1 MQIHASPVTSRVL
14 SPELESAR
22 VQIQEWARQYGL
34 DFYETIFEMLD
45 YEEMNMVAAYGGFPN
60 RYPHWKFGME
70 YERLTKS
77 YAYGLHKIYEMVINN
92 DPCYAYL
99 LECNHFVDQ
108 KLVMAH
114 VFGHCDF
121 FKNNIWFSKTNRKM
135 MDTMANHA
143 TKIRKTIDKYGL
155 EAVEGFLDR
164 CLSLEDLID
173 RHSPFIQRR
182 SKPAPNE
189 PEHRGVPK
197 ISSSEYMDE
206 YINPPDVLAREK
218 LKQEQERRRRK
229 HFPEEPQRD
238 IMLFLIENAPLEDW
252 QRDILSMIRDE
263 AYYFAPQAQTKI
275 MNEGWATYWHAKIM
289 TERALTDAEVIDFAD
304 HHSGTVAMHPG
315 QINPYK
321 LGFELWKDIEDRW
334 NKGKFGKDY
343 DDCEDWL
350 TKRNWDRHAG
360 LGREKIFETRRIHND
375 ITFIDA
381 FFTEEFC
388 HEHKFFI
395 YSYNAERG
403 GYEVADRNWRSVKQK
418 LLAGLTNFGQPA
430 INVVDGNFEN
440 RGELLLEHKHEGAD
454 LRLDYARDTLE
465 NIFKLWTR
473 PVHIKTVIEGKDK
486 MLGYDGESHLE
497 RTATDA

>member
-1 MQIHASPVTSRVL
+1 MRIQPAPFATRTL
-14 SPELESAR
+14 SPELERAR
-22 VQIQEWARQYGL
+22 VQIEDWARQYGL

-143 TKIRKTIDKYGL
+143 TKIRKTIDRHGL

-182 SKPAPNE
+182 SKPVSGE
-189 PEHRGVPK
+189 PEVHGLPK
-197 ISSSEYMDE
+197 ISSSEYMDQ
-206 YINPPDVLAREK
+206 YINPPDFLAREK

-238 IMLFLIENAPLEDW
+238 VMLFLIENAPLEDW

-289 TERALTDAEVIDFAD
+289 TERALTDAEIIDFAD

-334 NKGKFGKDY
+334 NKGKFGKEY
-343 DDCEDWL
+343 DQCEDWQ

-360 LGREKIFETRRIHND
+360 LGREKIFETRRVHND

-403 GYEVADRNWRSVKQK
+403 GYEVADRNWKSVKQK
-418 LLAGLTNFGQPA
+418 LLAGLTNFGQPV
-430 INVVDGNFEN
+430 IQVVDGNFEN
-440 RGELLLEHKHEGAD
+440 RGELLLEHRHDGAD

-465 NIFKLWTR
+465 HIFKLWSR
-473 PVHIKTVIEGKDK
+473 PVHVKTVIEGKDK
-486 MLGYDGESHLE
+486 LLGYDGESHLE
-497 RTATDA
+497 RTASDA

>member
-1 MQIHASPVTSRVL
+1 MTILSSPLTIRTL
-14 SPELESAR
+14 SPELESMRAR
-22 VQIQEWARQYGL
+22 IEEWARSYGL
-34 DFYETIFEMLD
+34 DFYETIFEVLD

-99 LECNHFVDQ
+99 LECNHDVDQ

-114 VFGHCDF
+114 VYGHCDF

-143 TKIRKTIDKYGL
+143 TKVRKIIDRHGL
-155 EAVEGFLDR
+155 ENVESFLDR
-164 CLSLEDLID
+164 CLSLDDLID

-182 SKPAPNE
+182 AKSAP
-189 PEHRGVPK
+189 PEQESNSVAR
-197 ISSSEYMDE
+197 ISSSEYMDD
-206 YINPPDVLAREK
+206 YINPPEFLAREK
-218 LKQEQERRRRK
+218 LKIEQDRRRRK

-238 IMLFLIENAPLEDW
+238 VLLFLIENAPLEEW
-252 QRDILSMIRDE
+252 QRDILAMIRDE
-263 AYYFAPQAQTKI
+263 SYYFAPQAQTKI

-289 TERALTDAEVIDFAD
+289 TERALTDSEVIDFAD

-321 LGFELWKDIEDRW
+321 LGFELWKDIEERW
-334 NKGKFGKDY
+334 DKGKFGKDY
-343 DDCEDWL
+343 EQCEDWQA
-350 TKRNWDRHAG
+350 KQNWDRHLG
-360 LGREKIFETRRIHND
+360 LGRQKIFETRRVHND

-388 HEHKFFI
+388 YDHKFFT
-395 YSYNAERG
+395 YTYNADRG
-403 GYEVADRNWRSVKQK
+403 AYEVADRNWRSVKQRI
-418 LLAGLTNFGQPA
+418 LAGLTNFGQPV
-430 INVVDGNFEN
+430 IHVVDGNFEN
-440 RGELLLEHKHEGAD
+440 RGELLLEHRHDGMD

-473 PVHIKTVIEGKDK
+473 PVHIKTAVEGKEK
-486 MLGYDGESHLE
+486 LLGYDGENHLE
-497 RTATDA
+497 RTTADA

>member
-1 MQIHASPVTSRVL
+1 MQISSSPLASRVL
-14 SPELESAR
+14 SPELESMR
-22 VQIQEWARQYGL
+22 VKIEQWAREYGL
-34 DFYETIFEMLD
+34 DFFETIFEMLD

-99 LECNHFVDQ
+99 LECNHALDQ

-114 VFGHCDF
+114 VYGHCDF

-135 MDTMANHA
+135 MDIMANHA
-143 TKIRKTIDKYGL
+143 TKIRKVIDRHGL
-155 EAVEGFLDR
+155 EAVESFLDR

-182 SKPAPNE
+182 SKPLAADHEVNTVS
-189 PEHRGVPK
+189 R
-197 ISSSEYMDE
+197 ISSSDYMDD
-206 YINPPDVLAREK
+206 YINPPDFLAREK
-218 LKQEQERRRRK
+218 LKLDQEKRRRK
-229 HFPEEPQRD
+229 HFPEEPHRD
-238 IMLFLIENAPLEDW
+238 VMQFLIEYAPLEDW
-252 QRDILSMIRDE
+252 QSDILSMIRDE

-289 TERALTDAEVIDFAD
+289 TERALTDAEIIDFAD

-321 LGFELWKDIEDRW
+321 LGFELWKDIEERW

-343 DDCEDWL
+343 EECDDWQ
-350 TKRNWDRHAG
+350 TKRNWNRHLG
-360 LGREKIFETRRIHND
+360 LGREKIFETRRVHND

-381 FFTEEFC
+381 FFNEEFC
-388 HEHKFFI
+388 HEHKFFT
-395 YSYNAERG
+395 YAYNPERG
-403 GYEVADRNWRSVKQK
+403 GYEVVDRNWLSVKQK
-418 LLAGLTNFGQPA
+418 LLAGLTNFGQPV
-430 INVVDGNFEN
+430 IQVIDGNFEN
-440 RGELLLEHKHEGAD
+440 RGELLLEHRHEGSD

-465 NIFKLWTR
+465 HIFKLWSR
-473 PVHIKTVIEGKDK
+473 PVHVKTTVEGKDK
-486 MLGYDGESHLE
+486 LLGYDGENHLE
-497 RTATDA
+497 RTVADA

>member
-1 MQIHASPVTSRVL
+1 MQISSSPLASRVL
-14 SPELESAR
+14 SPELESMR
-22 VQIQEWARQYGL
+22 VKIEQWAREYGL
-34 DFYETIFEMLD
+34 DFFETIFEMLD

-99 LECNHFVDQ
+99 LECNHALDQ

-114 VFGHCDF
+114 VYGHCDF

-135 MDTMANHA
+135 MDIMANHA
-143 TKIRKTIDKYGL
+143 TKIRKVIDRHGL
-155 EAVEGFLDR
+155 EAVESFLDR

-182 SKPAPNE
+182 SKPVAADQEVNTVS
-189 PEHRGVPK
+189 R
-197 ISSSEYMDE
+197 ISSSDYMDD
-206 YINPPDVLAREK
+206 YINPPDFLAREK
-218 LKQEQERRRRK
+218 LKLDQEKRRRK
-229 HFPEEPQRD
+229 HFPEEPHRD
-238 IMLFLIENAPLEDW
+238 VMQFLIEYAPLEDW
-252 QRDILSMIRDE
+252 QSDILSMIRDE

-289 TERALTDAEVIDFAD
+289 TERALTDAEIIDFAD

-321 LGFELWKDIEDRW
+321 LGFELWKDIEERW

-343 DDCEDWL
+343 EECDDWQ
-350 TKRNWDRHAG
+350 TKKNWNRHLG
-360 LGREKIFETRRIHND
+360 LGREKIFETRRVHND

-381 FFTEEFC
+381 F
-388 HEHKFFI
+388 
-395 YSYNAERG
+395 
-403 GYEVADRNWRSVKQK
+403 
-418 LLAGLTNFGQPA
+418 LTNSSVTS
-430 INVVDGNFEN
+430 INS
-440 RGELLLEHKHEGAD
+440 
-454 LRLDYARDTLE
+454 LRTPTTPNAGVM
-465 NIFKLWTR
+465 KSW
-473 PVHIKTVIEGKDK
+473 IEIG
-486 MLGYDGESHLE
+486 S
-497 RTATDA
+497 A

>member
-1 MQIHASPVTSRVL
+1 MQSLTSPLTVRTL
-14 SPELESAR
+14 SPELESMR
-22 VQIQEWARQYGL
+22 KKIEGWAREYGL
-34 DFYETIFEMLD
+34 DFYETIFEVLD
-45 YEEMNMVAAYGGFPN
+45 YGEMNMVAAYGGFPN

-99 LECNHFVDQ
+99 LECNHNVDQ

-114 VFGHCDF
+114 VYGHCDF

-143 TKIRKTIDKYGL
+143 TKIRKTIDRYGL

-182 SKPAPNE
+182 SKPGPAE
-189 PEHRGVPK
+189 PDNQSVAK

-206 YINPPDVLAREK
+206 YINPPDFMAREK
-218 LKQEQERRRRK
+218 LKQDQERRRRK

-334 NKGKFGKDY
+334 NKGKFGKEY
-343 DDCEDWL
+343 DECEDWM

-360 LGREKIFETRRIHND
+360 LGREKIFETRRVHND

-418 LLAGLTNFGQPA
+418 LLAGLTNFGQPV

-440 RGELLLEHKHEGAD
+440 RGELLLEHRHEGTD

-465 NIFKLWTR
+465 HIFKLWTR